1 MTGVG
6 STEPAKSGGAGFA
19 GSRAGWSPRARVLT
33 IVAGAAVVVAAGT
46 VGITLLQTRGETTV
60 RPGAVT
66 KPRAGVPPLWF
77 QFGTR
82 GDREAVDLSR
92 AAALLKKGQR
102 RPAAAIFARYHS
114 LQAQIGSAFAA
125 WPDHGL
131 DVLKRLVATHPD
143 SAVAQLHLGYAYYWS
158 GRVADA
164 VATEERVATDFPDA
178 PESVQA
184 ENILYPRMVPDLPPI
199 VATAALPSA
208 PSRAAQMRLLARA
221 AERPD
226 AQAKL
231 RYGLALWRLWR
242 RSSAERQLDAAAKLA
257 PNDPTV
263 RTAAAVAAFTKGD
276 PVRAF
281 GRLGPLTGEF
291 PTAAV
296 VRFHLGLLLLWTRQL
311 SKGAAQFRLAVADEP
326 HSVYANEARQF
337 LAALR
342 KNGTKG

>member
-1 MTGVG
+1 MA
-6 STEPAKSGGAGFA
+6 S
-19 GSRAGWSPRARVLT
+19 RARVLT
-33 IVAGAAVVVAAGT
+33 IVAGAAVVAAAGT
-46 VGITLLQTRGETTV
+46 VGVTLLQTRGETTE

-66 KPRAGVPPLWF
+66 KPRPGAPPLWF
-77 QFGTR
+77 EFGVR

-92 AAALLKKGQR
+92 AAVLLKKGER
-102 RPAAAIFARYHS
+102 KPAAAIFARYHS

-125 WPDHGL
+125 WPGHGL
-131 DVLKRLVATHPD
+131 DELKRLVASHPG
-143 SAVAQLHLGYAYYWS
+143 SPVALLHLGYAYYWS

-164 VATEERVATDFPDA
+164 VSTEERVAADFPDA

-199 VATAALPSA
+199 VVMAALPSA
-208 PSRAAQMRLLARA
+208 PSRAAQLRILARA
-221 AERPD
+221 AARPD

-242 RSSAERQLDAAAKLA
+242 RVSAEHQLEAAAKLA
-257 PNDPTV
+257 PGDAMI
-263 RTAAAVAAFTKGD
+263 RTAAAVGAFTKGN

-291 PTAAV
+291 PKAAV

-311 SKGAAQFRLAVADEP
+311 AKGADQFRLAIADEP
-326 HSVYANEARQF
+326 HSIYATEARQF
-337 LAALR
+337 LAALA
-342 KNGTKG
+342 KTGTK

>member
-1 MTGVG
+1 MA
-6 STEPAKSGGAGFA
+6 S
-19 GSRAGWSPRARVLT
+19 RARVLT
-33 IVAGAAVVVAAGT
+33 IVAGAAVVAAAGT
-46 VGITLLQTRGETTV
+46 VGVTLLQTRGETTE

-66 KPRAGVPPLWF
+66 KPRAGAPPLWF
-77 QFGTR
+77 EFGVR

-92 AAALLKKGQR
+92 AAVLLKKGER
-102 RPAAAIFARYHS
+102 KPAAAIFARYHS

-125 WPDHGL
+125 WPGHGL
-131 DVLKRLVATHPD
+131 DELKRLVASHPG
-143 SAVAQLHLGYAYYWS
+143 SPVALLHLGYAYYWS

-164 VATEERVATDFPDA
+164 VSTEERVAADFPDA

-199 VATAALPSA
+199 VVMAALPSA
-208 PSRAAQMRLLARA
+208 PSRAAQLRILARA
-221 AERPD
+221 AARPD

-242 RSSAERQLDAAAKLA
+242 RVSAEHQLEAAAKLA
-257 PNDPTV
+257 PGDATI
-263 RTAAAVAAFTKGD
+263 RTAAAVGAFTKGN

-291 PTAAV
+291 PKAAV

-311 SKGAAQFRLAVADEP
+311 AKGADQFRLAIADEP
-326 HSVYANEARQF
+326 HSIYATEARQF
-337 LAALR
+337 LAALA
-342 KNGTKG
+342 KTGTK

>member
-1 MTGVG
+1 MA
-6 STEPAKSGGAGFA
+6 S
-19 GSRAGWSPRARVLT
+19 RARVLT
-33 IVAGAAVVVAAGT
+33 IVAGAAVLAVAGT
-46 VGITLLQTRGETTV
+46 VGITLLQTRGETTE

-66 KPRAGVPPLWF
+66 KPLAGVPTLWF
-77 QFGTR
+77 EFGTR
-82 GDREAVDLSR
+82 GDREARDLSR
-92 AAALLKKGQR
+92 AASLLNKGKR
-102 RPAAAIFARYHS
+102 KPAAAIFARYHS

-131 DVLKRLVATHPD
+131 DKLKRLAATHPG
-143 SAVAQLHLGYAYYWS
+143 SPVALLHLGYAYAWS

-164 VATEERVATDFPDA
+164 VSAEERVAADFPDA

-199 VATAALPSA
+199 VATVALPSA
-208 PSRAAQMRLLARA
+208 PSRSAQLRILARA

-242 RSSAERQLDAAAKLA
+242 RRSAERQFEAAAKLA
-257 PNDPTV
+257 PRDPTV
-263 RTAAAVAAFTKGD
+263 RTAAAVAAFTKGN

-291 PTAAV
+291 PKAAV
-296 VRFHLGLLLLWTRQL
+296 VRFHLALLLFWTRQL
-311 SKGAAQFRLAVADEP
+311 AKGVDQFRLAIADEP
-326 HSVYANEARQF
+326 RSVYATEARQF
-337 LAALR
+337 LSALQ
-342 KNGTKG
+342 KTGTK

>member
-1 MTGVG
+1 MA
-6 STEPAKSGGAGFA
+6 S
-19 GSRAGWSPRARVLT
+19 RARVLT
-33 IVAGAAVVVAAGT
+33 IVAGAAVVAAAGT
-46 VGITLLQTRGETTV
+46 VGVTLLQTRGETTE

-66 KPRAGVPPLWF
+66 KPRAGAPPLWF
-77 QFGTR
+77 EFGVR

-92 AAALLKKGQR
+92 AAVLLKKGER
-102 RPAAAIFARYHS
+102 KPAAAIFARYHS

-125 WPDHGL
+125 WPGHGL
-131 DVLKRLVATHPD
+131 DELKRLVASHPG
-143 SAVAQLHLGYAYYWS
+143 SPVALLHLGYAYYWS

-164 VATEERVATDFPDA
+164 VSTEERVAADFPDA

-199 VATAALPSA
+199 VVMAALPSA
-208 PSRAAQMRLLARA
+208 PSRAAQLRILARA
-221 AERPD
+221 AARPD

-242 RSSAERQLDAAAKLA
+242 RVSAEHQLEPAANPAPGDASI
-257 PNDPTV
+257 
-263 RTAAAVAAFTKGD
+263 RTAAAVGAFTKGN

-291 PTAAV
+291 PKAAV

-311 SKGAAQFRLAVADEP
+311 AKGADQFRLAIADEP
-326 HSVYANEARQF
+326 HSIYATEARQF
-337 LAALR
+337 LAALA
-342 KNGTKG
+342 KTGTK

>member
-1 MTGVG
+1 MA
-6 STEPAKSGGAGFA
+6 S
-19 GSRAGWSPRARVLT
+19 RARVLT
-33 IVAGAAVVVAAGT
+33 IVAGAAVVAAAGT
-46 VGITLLQTRGETTV
+46 VGVTLLQTRGETTE

-66 KPRAGVPPLWF
+66 KPRPGAPPLWF
-77 QFGTR
+77 EFGVR

-92 AAALLKKGQR
+92 AAALLKKGER
-102 RPAAAIFARYHS
+102 KPAAAIFARYHS

-125 WPDHGL
+125 WPGNGL
-131 DVLKRLVATHPD
+131 DELKRLVATHPG
-143 SAVAQLHLGYAYYWS
+143 SPVALLHLGYAYYWS

-164 VATEERVATDFPDA
+164 VSTEERVAADFPDA

-199 VATAALPSA
+199 VVTAALPSA
-208 PSRAAQMRLLARA
+208 ASRAAQLRIVARA
-221 AERPD
+221 AARPD

-242 RSSAERQLDAAAKLA
+242 RVSAERQLEAAAKLA
-257 PNDPTV
+257 PGDATI
-263 RTAAAVAAFTKGD
+263 RTAAAVGAFTKGN

-291 PTAAV
+291 PKAAV

-311 SKGAAQFRLAVADEP
+311 AKGADQFRLAIADEP
-326 HSVYANEARQF
+326 HSIYATEARQF
-337 LAALR
+337 LAALA
-342 KNGTKG
+342 KTGTK